1 MATFAPCVAWAMP
14 CASAR
19 QSERLKERRGLST
32 PRKPPDPRL
41 QTIDPRRW
49 LMSFR
54 TRLIVAYAILWML
67 ILVLT
72 LVIAFYSISFGLY
85 GQVERTLLRYV
96 KEVAQLYAS
105 GRAGEISLSHSGP
118 VSVSFYSLDGQ
129 LLAAPSPD
137 FDQIVPKNFIRAASS
152 TPKPFY
158 APNFMAAYQA
168 IPGAVVVVSQDTRYI
183 ESISITVRN
192 TLIQGM
198 AFLLPL
204 GALLIVL
211 AARLSLIPLH
221 RAASEVGRR
230 GPRNLEPIFY
240 TGPKDDL
247 GVMVEKVNDLLGE
260 LREAQER
267 ERAFLAEVSHELRT
281 PLTSLNG
288 YLERLSRNPGD
299 TQMLER
305 SRKIAAHTARMV
317 QDLLALARG
326 EAERSVNAH
335 IINLGDLLR
344 QAVNEYP
351 GVVLK
356 MPPEFPEVL
365 GDPDRLL
372 QLARNLIAN
381 AVRAAGRAEKVQVRV
396 WMAKEPT
403 DSPVD
408 PYEAAHEA
416 RAISTPEMK
425 PPKQAWAA
433 FTIVDRGPGI
443 PPEILPRLFTRFA
456 RGPKGGTGLGLAI
469 AKQIA
474 EAHGGEIRV
483 ASQPGQT
490 RFTVFLPLL
499 AEDE

>member
-1 MATFAPCVAWAMP
+1 
-14 CASAR
+14 
-19 QSERLKERRGLST
+19 
-32 PRKPPDPRL
+32 
-41 QTIDPRRW
+41 
-49 LMSFR
+49 MSFR
-54 TRLIVAYAILWML
+54 TRLIVAYAILWVL
-67 ILVLT
+67 ILALT
-72 LVIAFYSISFGLY
+72 LVIAVYSINFGLY

-96 KEVAQLYAS
+96 NEVAQLYAS
-105 GRAGEISLSHSGP
+105 GRAGEISLPRSGP
-118 VSVSFYSLDGQ
+118 VSVSFYSSGGQ
-129 LLAAPSPD
+129 LLIAPAPD
-137 FDQIVPKNFIRAASS
+137 FEQKVPKNFIRAASS
-152 TPKPFY
+152 TAKPYY
-158 APNFMAAYQA
+158 ASNFMAAYQE
-168 IPGAVVVVSQDTRYI
+168 IPGAVVAVSQDTRYI
-183 ESISITVRN
+183 ESISSTVRN

-221 RAASEVGRR
+221 RAASEVDKR
-230 GPRNLEPIFY
+230 GPRNLEPIVY

-247 GVMVEKVNDLLGE
+247 GVMVERVNELLDE
-260 LREAQER
+260 LQEARDR

-299 TQMLER
+299 TEMLER

-344 QAVNEYP
+344 QAVGEYP
-351 GVVLK
+351 GVILK
-356 MPPEFPEVL
+356 MPSEFPEVL

-381 AVRAAGRAEKVQVRV
+381 AVRAAGTPEKVQVRV
-396 WMAKEPT
+396 WMVKEPT
-403 DSPVD
+403 DNPPD
-408 PYEAAHEA
+408 PYESADEA
-416 RAISTPEMK
+416 RVTSTPEMK
-425 PPKQAWAA
+425 PPKQPWAA
-433 FTIVDRGPGI
+433 FAIVDRGPGI
-443 PPEILPRLFTRFA
+443 APEVLPRLFTRFA
-456 RGPKGGTGLGLAI
+456 RGPEGGTGLGLAI

-483 ASQPGQT
+483 ASRPGET

-499 AEDE
+499 MEEE

>member
-1 MATFAPCVAWAMP
+1 
-14 CASAR
+14 
-19 QSERLKERRGLST
+19 
-32 PRKPPDPRL
+32 
-41 QTIDPRRW
+41 
-49 LMSFR
+49 MSFR
-54 TRLIVAYAILWML
+54 TRLIVAYAILWVL
-67 ILVLT
+67 ILALT
-72 LVIAFYSISFGLY
+72 LLIAVYSINFGLY

-96 KEVAQLYAS
+96 NEVAQLYAS
-105 GRAGEISLSHSGP
+105 GRAGEISLPRSGP
-118 VSVSFYSLDGQ
+118 VSVSFYSSGGQ
-129 LLAAPSPD
+129 LLIAPAPD
-137 FDQIVPKNFIRAASS
+137 FEQKVPKNFIRAASS
-152 TPKPFY
+152 TAKPYY
-158 APNFMAAYQA
+158 ASSFMAAYQE
-168 IPGAVVVVSQDTRYI
+168 IPGAVVAVSQDTRYI
-183 ESISITVRN
+183 EGISSTVRN

-221 RAASEVGRR
+221 RAASEVDKR
-230 GPRNLEPIFY
+230 GPRNLEPIHY

-247 GVMVEKVNDLLGE
+247 GVMVERVNELLAE
-260 LREAQER
+260 LQEARDR

-299 TQMLER
+299 TEMLER

-326 EAERSVNAH
+326 EAERTVNAH
-335 IINLGDLLR
+335 IIHLGDLLR
-344 QAVNEYP
+344 QAVGEYP
-351 GVVLK
+351 GVILK

-381 AVRAAGRAEKVQVRV
+381 AVRAAGAPEKVQVRV
-396 WMAKEPT
+396 WMVKEPT
-403 DSPVD
+403 DNPPD
-408 PYEAAHEA
+408 PYESADEA
-416 RAISTPEMK
+416 RVTSTPEMK
-425 PPKQAWAA
+425 PPKQPWAA
-433 FTIVDRGPGI
+433 FAIVDRGPGI
-443 PPEILPRLFTRFA
+443 APEVLPRLFTRFA
-456 RGPKGGTGLGLAI
+456 RGPEGGTGLGLAI

-483 ASQPGQT
+483 ASRPGET

-499 AEDE
+499 MEEE

>member
-1 MATFAPCVAWAMP
+1 
-14 CASAR
+14 
-19 QSERLKERRGLST
+19 
-32 PRKPPDPRL
+32 
-41 QTIDPRRW
+41 
-49 LMSFR
+49 MSFP
-54 TRLIVAYAILWML
+54 TRLIVAYAILWVL

-72 LVIAFYSISFGLY
+72 LAIAFYSISFGLY

-96 KEVAQLYAS
+96 NEVAQLYAS
-105 GRAGEISLSHSGP
+105 GLAGEINLSRTGP
-118 VSVSFYSLDGQ
+118 VSVSFYSSDGQ

-137 FDQIVPKNFIRAASS
+137 FDQIIPQNFIQAATS

-158 APNFMAAYQA
+158 APDFMAAYQA
-168 IPGAVVVVSQDTRYI
+168 IPGAVVAVSQDTRYI
-183 ESISITVRN
+183 EAITTTVRN

-211 AARLSLIPLH
+211 AARLSLTPLH
-221 RAASEVGRR
+221 RAASEVERR
-230 GPRNLEPIFY
+230 GPRNLEPIHY

-260 LREAQER
+260 LLEAQER

-299 TQMLER
+299 SEMLER
-305 SRKIAAHTARMV
+305 SRRIAAHTARMV

-335 IINLGDLLR
+335 IVNLGDLLG

-381 AVRAAGRAEKVQVRV
+381 AVRAAGTADKVQVRV
-396 WMAKEPT
+396 WMVKEPT
-403 DSPVD
+403 DNPLD
-408 PYEAAHEA
+408 PYEATDEA
-416 RAISTPEMK
+416 RATSTPEMK
-425 PPKQAWAA
+425 PAKQPWAA
-433 FTIVDRGPGI
+433 FAIVDRGPGI
-443 PPEILPRLFTRFA
+443 PAEMLPRLFTRFA
-456 RGPKGGTGLGLAI
+456 RGPEGGTGLGLAI

-483 ASQPGQT
+483 ASRPGQT

-499 AEDE
+499 TEEE

>member
-1 MATFAPCVAWAMP
+1 
-14 CASAR
+14 
-19 QSERLKERRGLST
+19 
-32 PRKPPDPRL
+32 
-41 QTIDPRRW
+41 
-49 LMSFR
+49 MSFR
-54 TRLIVAYAILWML
+54 TRLILAYTILWVL
-67 ILVLT
+67 ILALT
-72 LVIAFYSISFGLY
+72 LVIAVYSINFGLY

-96 KEVAQLYAS
+96 NEVAQLYAS
-105 GRAGEISLSHSGP
+105 GRAGEISLPRSGP
-118 VSVSFYSLDGQ
+118 VVVSFYSSGGQ
-129 LLAAPSPD
+129 LLIAPATD
-137 FDQIVPKNFIRAASS
+137 FEHRVPKNFIRAASS
-152 TPKPFY
+152 TAKPYY
-158 APNFMAAYQA
+158 APSFMAAYQE
-168 IPGAVVVVSQDTRYI
+168 IPGAVVAASQDTRYI
-183 ESISITVRN
+183 ESISTTVRN

-221 RAASEVGRR
+221 RAASEVDKR
-230 GPRNLEPIFY
+230 GPRNLEPIVY

-247 GVMVEKVNDLLGE
+247 GVMVERVNELLAE
-260 LREAQER
+260 LQEARDR

-299 TQMLER
+299 AEMLER

-335 IINLGDLLR
+335 IINLGDLLH
-344 QAVNEYP
+344 QAVGEYP
-351 GVVLK
+351 GVILK

-381 AVRAAGRAEKVQVRV
+381 AVRAAGTPEKVQVRV
-396 WMAKEPT
+396 WMVKEPT
-403 DSPVD
+403 DNPPD
-408 PYEAAHEA
+408 PYESADEA
-416 RAISTPEMK
+416 RVTSTPEMR
-425 PPKQAWAA
+425 PPKQPWAA
-433 FTIVDRGPGI
+433 FAIVDRGPGI
-443 PPEILPRLFTRFA
+443 APEVLPRLFTRFA
-456 RGPKGGTGLGLAI
+456 RGPEGGTGLGLAI

-483 ASQPGQT
+483 ASRPGET
-490 RFTVFLPLL
+490 RFMVFLPLL
-499 AEDE
+499 MEEE

>member
-1 MATFAPCVAWAMP
+1 
-14 CASAR
+14 
-19 QSERLKERRGLST
+19 
-32 PRKPPDPRL
+32 
-41 QTIDPRRW
+41 
-49 LMSFR
+49 MSFR
-54 TRLIVAYAILWML
+54 TRLILAYTILWAL

-72 LVIAFYSISFGLY
+72 LSIAVYSINFGLY

-96 KEVAQLYAS
+96 NEVAQLYSS
-105 GRAGEISLSHSGP
+105 GRAGEISLPRSGP
-118 VSVSFYSLDGQ
+118 VSVSFYSTGGQ
-129 LLAAPSPD
+129 LLVAPTPD
-137 FDQIVPKNFIRAASS
+137 FDHKVPKNYVRAASN
-152 TPKPFY
+152 TAKPYY
-158 APNFMAAYQA
+158 APTFMAAYQS

-183 ESISITVRN
+183 EGISATVRT

-198 AFLLPL
+198 AFLFPI

-211 AARLSLIPLH
+211 AAQVSLIPLH
-221 RAASEVGRR
+221 RAASEVDKR
-230 GPRNLEPIFY
+230 GPRNLEPIHY

-247 GVMVEKVNDLLGE
+247 GVMIEKVNDLLGE
-260 LREAQER
+260 LREAQAR

-299 TQMLER
+299 TEMLDR
-305 SRKIAAHTARMV
+305 SRKIAAHTVRMV

-335 IINLGDLLR
+335 IVNLGDLLR
-344 QAVNEYP
+344 QAVGEYP

-381 AVRAAGRAEKVQVRV
+381 AVRAAGAPEKVQVRV
-396 WMAKEPT
+396 WMVKEPT
-403 DSPVD
+403 DNPPD
-408 PYEAAHEA
+408 PYESTNKA
-416 RAISTPEMK
+416 RVTSTPEMT
-425 PPKQAWAA
+425 PPKQPWAA
-433 FTIVDRGPGI
+433 FAIVDRGPGI
-443 PPEILPRLFTRFA
+443 APEVLPRLFTRFA
-456 RGPKGGTGLGLAI
+456 RGPEGGTGLGLAI

-483 ASQPGQT
+483 ASRPGET

-499 AEDE
+499 VEED

>member
-1 MATFAPCVAWAMP
+1 
-14 CASAR
+14 
-19 QSERLKERRGLST
+19 
-32 PRKPPDPRL
+32 
-41 QTIDPRRW
+41 
-49 LMSFR
+49 MSFR
-54 TRLIVAYAILWML
+54 TRLIVAYAILWVL
-67 ILVLT
+67 ILALT
-72 LVIAFYSISFGLY
+72 LVIAVYSINFGLY

-96 KEVAQLYAS
+96 NEVAQLYAS
-105 GRAGEISLSHSGP
+105 GRAGEISLPRSGP
-118 VSVSFYSLDGQ
+118 VSVSFYSSGGQ
-129 LLAAPSPD
+129 LLIAPAPD
-137 FDQIVPKNFIRAASS
+137 FEQKVPKNFIRAASS
-152 TPKPFY
+152 TAKPYY
-158 APNFMAAYQA
+158 ASSFMAAYQE
-168 IPGAVVVVSQDTRYI
+168 IPGAVVAVSQDTRYI
-183 ESISITVRN
+183 ESISSTVRN

-221 RAASEVGRR
+221 RAASEVDKR
-230 GPRNLEPIFY
+230 GPRNLEPIVY

-247 GVMVEKVNDLLGE
+247 GVMVERVNELLDE
-260 LREAQER
+260 LQEARDR

-299 TQMLER
+299 TEMLER

-344 QAVNEYP
+344 QAVGEYP
-351 GVVLK
+351 GVILK
-356 MPPEFPEVL
+356 MPSEFPEVL

-381 AVRAAGRAEKVQVRV
+381 AVRAAGTPEKVQVRV
-396 WMAKEPT
+396 WMVKEPT
-403 DSPVD
+403 DNPPD
-408 PYEAAHEA
+408 PYESADEA
-416 RAISTPEMK
+416 RVTSTPEMK
-425 PPKQAWAA
+425 PPKQPWAA
-433 FTIVDRGPGI
+433 FAIVDRGPGI
-443 PPEILPRLFTRFA
+443 APEVLPRLFTRFA
-456 RGPKGGTGLGLAI
+456 RGPEGGTGLGLAI

-483 ASQPGQT
+483 ASRPGET

-499 AEDE
+499 TEEE

>member
-1 MATFAPCVAWAMP
+1 
-14 CASAR
+14 
-19 QSERLKERRGLST
+19 
-32 PRKPPDPRL
+32 
-41 QTIDPRRW
+41 
-49 LMSFR
+49 MSFR
-54 TRLIVAYAILWML
+54 TRLILAYTILWVL
-67 ILVLT
+67 ILALT
-72 LVIAFYSISFGLY
+72 LTIAVYSINFGLY

-96 KEVAQLYAS
+96 NEVAQLYAS
-105 GRAGEISLSHSGP
+105 GRAGEISLPRSGP
-118 VSVSFYSLDGQ
+118 VNVSFYSSGGQ
-129 LLAAPSPD
+129 LLIAPTPD
-137 FDQIVPKNFIRAASS
+137 FEQKVPKNFIRAASS
-152 TPKPFY
+152 TAKPYY
-158 APNFMAAYQA
+158 APNFMAAYQE
-168 IPGAVVVVSQDTRYI
+168 IPGAVVAVSQDTRYI
-183 ESISITVRN
+183 ESISTTVRN

-221 RAASEVGRR
+221 RAASEVDKR
-230 GPRNLEPIFY
+230 GPRNLEPIVY

-247 GVMVEKVNDLLGE
+247 GVMVERVNELLAE
-260 LREAQER
+260 LQEARDR

-299 TQMLER
+299 TEMLER
-305 SRKIAAHTARMV
+305 SRKIATHTARMV

-344 QAVNEYP
+344 QAVGEYP
-351 GVVLK
+351 GVILK

-381 AVRAAGRAEKVQVRV
+381 AIRAAGTPEKVQVRV
-396 WMAKEPT
+396 WMVKEPT
-403 DSPVD
+403 DNPPD
-408 PYEAAHEA
+408 PYESADEA
-416 RAISTPEMK
+416 RVTSTPEMK
-425 PPKQAWAA
+425 PPKQPWAA
-433 FTIVDRGPGI
+433 FAIVDRGPGI
-443 PPEILPRLFTRFA
+443 TPEILPRLFTRFA
-456 RGPKGGTGLGLAI
+456 RGPEGGTGLGLAI

-483 ASQPGQT
+483 ASRPGET

-499 AEDE
+499 MDEE

>member
-1 MATFAPCVAWAMP
+1 
-14 CASAR
+14 
-19 QSERLKERRGLST
+19 
-32 PRKPPDPRL
+32 
-41 QTIDPRRW
+41 
-49 LMSFR
+49 MSFR
-54 TRLIVAYAILWML
+54 TRLIVAYAILWVL
-67 ILVLT
+67 ILALT
-72 LVIAFYSISFGLY
+72 LVIAVYSINFGLY

-96 KEVAQLYAS
+96 NEVAQLYAS
-105 GRAGEISLSHSGP
+105 GRAGEISLPRSGP
-118 VSVSFYSLDGQ
+118 VVVSFYSSGGQ
-129 LLAAPSPD
+129 LLIAPATD
-137 FDQIVPKNFIRAASS
+137 FEQKVPKNFIRAASS
-152 TPKPFY
+152 TAKPYY
-158 APNFMAAYQA
+158 APSFMAAYQE
-168 IPGAVVVVSQDTRYI
+168 IPGAVVAVSQDTRYI
-183 ESISITVRN
+183 ESISTTVRN

-221 RAASEVGRR
+221 RAASEVDKR
-230 GPRNLEPIFY
+230 GPRNLEPIVY

-247 GVMVEKVNDLLGE
+247 GVMVERVNELLAE
-260 LREAQER
+260 LQEARDR

-299 TQMLER
+299 TEMLER

-344 QAVNEYP
+344 QAVGEYP
-351 GVVLK
+351 GVILK

-381 AVRAAGRAEKVQVRV
+381 AVRAAGTPEKVQVRV
-396 WMAKEPT
+396 WMVKEPT
-403 DSPVD
+403 DNPPD
-408 PYEAAHEA
+408 PYESADEA
-416 RAISTPEMK
+416 RVTSTPEMR
-425 PPKQAWAA
+425 PPKQPWAA
-433 FTIVDRGPGI
+433 FAIVDRGPGI
-443 PPEILPRLFTRFA
+443 APEVLPRLFTRFA
-456 RGPKGGTGLGLAI
+456 RGPEGGTGLGLAI

-483 ASQPGQT
+483 ASRPGET

-499 AEDE
+499 TEEE

>member
-1 MATFAPCVAWAMP
+1 
-14 CASAR
+14 
-19 QSERLKERRGLST
+19 
-32 PRKPPDPRL
+32 
-41 QTIDPRRW
+41 
-49 LMSFR
+49 MSFR
-54 TRLIVAYAILWML
+54 TRLILAYTILWVL

-72 LVIAFYSISFGLY
+72 LSIAVYSINFGLY

-96 KEVAQLYAS
+96 NEVALLYAS
-105 GRAGEISLSHSGP
+105 GRAGEISLPRSGP
-118 VSVSFYSLDGQ
+118 INVSFYSTGGQ
-129 LLAAPSPD
+129 LLIAPSPD
-137 FDQIVPKNFIRAASS
+137 FEHIVPKHFIRSASD
-152 TPKPFY
+152 TAKPYY
-158 APNFMAAYQA
+158 APSFMAAYQA

-183 ESISITVRN
+183 ESISATVRN

-221 RAASEVGRR
+221 RAASEVDKR
-230 GPRNLEPIFY
+230 GPRNLEPIHY

-260 LREAQER
+260 LREAQAR

-299 TQMLER
+299 TEMLER
-305 SRKIAAHTARMV
+305 ARKIAAHTVRMV

-326 EAERSVNAH
+326 EAERSVNPH

-344 QAVNEYP
+344 QAVGEYP

-356 MPPEFPEVL
+356 MPREFPEVL

-381 AVRAAGRAEKVQVRV
+381 AVRAAGSPEKVQVRV
-396 WMAKEPT
+396 WMVKEPT
-403 DSPVD
+403 DNPPD
-408 PYEAAHEA
+408 PYESADEL
-416 RAISTPEMK
+416 RTTSTPEMK
-425 PPKQAWAA
+425 PPKQPWAA
-433 FTIVDRGPGI
+433 FAVVDRGPGI
-443 PPEILPRLFTRFA
+443 APEVLPRLFTRFA
-456 RGPKGGTGLGLAI
+456 RGPEGGTGLGLAI

-483 ASQPGQT
+483 ASRPGET

-499 AEDE
+499 AEEE